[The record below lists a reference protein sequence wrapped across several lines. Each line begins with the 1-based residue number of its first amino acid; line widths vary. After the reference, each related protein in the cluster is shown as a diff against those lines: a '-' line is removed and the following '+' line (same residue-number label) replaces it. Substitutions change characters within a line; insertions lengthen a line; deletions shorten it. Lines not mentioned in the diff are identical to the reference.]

1 MRKSIWIKL
10 IKQKIKERR
19 QKRLGEEM
27 IDETKSRA
35 TKEDRK
41 RRNTKIILKNNGMN

>member
-10 IKQKIKERR
+10 IKQKIKERI

-35 TKEDRK
+35 TKEDKWGRK
-41 RRNTKIILKNNGMN
+41 KYIKHCK